1 MPQYKGDLK
10 YPKPPRAHDLAEVV
24 GAHGRISYIC
34 LACDTYVDP
43 KDVEAHRA
51 RFEPEAAS

>member
-10 YPKPPRAHDLAEVV
+10 YPKPELTHDLAQYATSENFLCE
-24 GAHGRISYIC
+24 IC
-34 LACDTYVDP
+34 GTVEP

-51 RFEPEAAS
+51 RFEPEAASQEQ